1 MWNIHVCG
9 MSNKLILLMNF
20 CNIIDW
26 DGFVNMSMLKSSTI
40 IVGQLIGIFLNV
52 VSKIEVKYDIC
63 ILGGL

>member
-1 MWNIHVCG
+1 
-9 MSNKLILLMNF
+9 MNF